1 MTKTDTRFKTRE
13 EWLNAAAKAIATD
26 FAETF
31 TEHFGAEGHEHLRHL
46 KVSTGF
52 PATRGLNGKVIG
64 ECWKAEA
71 AGDTKSHHIFVSPLL
86 TEPVKVIAT
95 LAHEMVHAADN
106 GEHSHRGPF
115 VRAVRALGLEGKP
128 TATVAGEA
136 FKEYATKLILDV
148 LGNYPHTGLT
158 PLVKK
163 KVQKTYMLKLEC
175 PYCGCIVRMTRTWLD
190 LSGAPFCGTRGHII
204 DGKPSDKRVRLLD
217 EEQMQE
223 FAKEQRAKKAAATT
237 KKKEG

>member
-1 MTKTDTRFKTRE
+1 MTKKTDTWFKTRE

-31 TEHFGAEGHEHLRHL
+31 TDFFGTEGHEHLRNL
-46 KVSTGF
+46 KVSAGF
-52 PATRGLNGKVIG
+52 PSTRGLSGKTIG

-71 AGDTKSHHIFVSPLL
+71 AGDSKSHHIFVSPLL
-86 TEPVKVIAT
+86 TDPVQVIAT

-106 GEHSHRGPF
+106 GQNHHKGPF
-115 VRAVRALGLEGKP
+115 VRAVRALGLEGRP
-128 TATVAGEA
+128 TATVAGPA
-136 FKEYATKLILDV
+136 FNEYAQRLIGEV
-148 LGNYPHTGLT
+148 LGAYPHTGLT
-158 PLVKK
+158 PLVEK

-204 DGKPSDKRVRLLD
+204 DGKPSDKRVRLVS
-217 EEQMQE
+217 EEQIIDH
-223 FAKEQRAKKAAATT
+223 R
-237 KKKEG
+237 KKKEGSE

>member
-1 MTKTDTRFKTRE
+1 
-13 EWLNAAAKAIATD
+13 
-26 FAETF
+26 
-31 TEHFGAEGHEHLRHL
+31 
-46 KVSTGF
+46 
-52 PATRGLNGKVIG
+52 
-64 ECWKAEA
+64 
-71 AGDTKSHHIFVSPLL
+71 LL
-86 TEPVKVIAT
+86 TDPVKVVAT

-190 LSGAPFCGTRGHII
+190 QCGAPFCGTRGHII
-204 DGKPSDKRVRLLD
+204 DGKPSDKRVRLLAED
-217 EEQMQE
+217 QIAE
-223 FAKEQRAKKAAATT
+223 FLGQQRKAKEEEPK
-237 KKKEG
+237 